1 MLTTEPS
8 EIPTNRQIYQ
18 NRDSATKVQITRPI
32 GTPNHPTAPIEPKSV
47 PTTTRE
53 RDSPRMN
60 ELSVIS
66 ILIPILR
73 ARWDATSRN
82 ERGDVTEKVIIVAI
96 FAALAIAAGAIIV
109 SKVTAKANAIPTNS
123 P

>member
-1 MLTTEPS
+1 
-8 EIPTNRQIYQ
+8 
-18 NRDSATKVQITRPI
+18 
-32 GTPNHPTAPIEPKSV
+32 
-47 PTTTRE
+47 
-53 RDSPRMN
+53 MN
-60 ELSVIS
+60 ELAVIS

-73 ARWDATSRN
+73 ARWDATCGN

-109 SKVTAKANAIPTNS
+109 TKVTAKANAIPTNS